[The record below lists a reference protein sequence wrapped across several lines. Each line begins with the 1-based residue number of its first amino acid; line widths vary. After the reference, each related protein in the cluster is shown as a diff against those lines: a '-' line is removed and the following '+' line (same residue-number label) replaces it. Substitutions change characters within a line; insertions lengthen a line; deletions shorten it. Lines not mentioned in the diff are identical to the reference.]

1 MPISKDEVR
10 YIAHLARLGL
20 TEQEILHFQGQL
32 EGILAYIDKLKTLD
46 VEGIEPT
53 AHVLDIKNVLRPDTR
68 RPSLEPE
75 KVLGMAPQRE
85 GNYYKVPRV
94 IE

>member
-20 TEQEILHFQGQL
+20 TAQEIEHFQGQL
-32 EGILAYIDKLKTLD
+32 EGILAYVDKLKSLD
-46 VEGIEPT
+46 VGAIEPT
-53 AHVLDIKNVLRPDTR
+53 AHVLDIKNVLREDTV
-68 RPSLEPE
+68 RPSLEPD
-75 KVLGMAPQRE
+75 KALRIAPQKE
-85 GNYYKVPRV
+85 GGFYKVPRV

>member
-1 MPISKDEVR
+1 MAISKDEVR

-20 TEQEILHFQGQL
+20 TDREIEDFQGQL
-32 EGILAYIDKLKTLD
+32 EGILAYVDKLKTLD
-46 VEGIEPT
+46 VEGIAPT

-68 RPSLEPE
+68 RPSLDSD
-75 KVLGMAPQRE
+75 KALRIAPQRE
-85 GNYYKVPRV
+85 GDYYKVPRV